1 MIYVIVILYFDLFFQ
16 KRCQNQKNFQ
26 EDMLMLLL
34 EDFIRKVC
42 MTESKPPMHTCRPQG
57 ATLRKVLFLPFCPSF
72 SWLGKTDS
80 GANKVSA
87 GVCEAYVEIPEI
99 SKNRYFLH
107 YKNRVDITNYWRCN
121 YILL

>member
-1 MIYVIVILYFDLFFQ
+1 
-16 KRCQNQKNFQ
+16 
-26 EDMLMLLL
+26 
-34 EDFIRKVC
+34 
-42 MTESKPPMHTCRPQG
+42 MHTCRPQG

-80 GANKVSA
+80 GANKVSV

-107 YKNRVDITNYWRCN
+107 YKNTKIGRNLCKGFRLFDFK
-121 YILL
+121 YI